1 MAGRLASWKVSK
13 AFRVRMECQEN
24 WGQALFHYTRPI
36 KTEGTPMKAFRTIV
50 SAAFI
55 TQVMQNQHGPA
66 KPGGKEVCSNS
77 FSI

>member
-1 MAGRLASWKVSK
+1 MARRLASWKVSK
-13 AFRVRMECQEN
+13 EFRVRMECQEN

-36 KTEGTPMKAFRTIV
+36 KTEEKTMKAFRTIV

-55 TQVMQNQHGPA
+55 TQVMQNQHDPA

-77 FSI
+77 FPI